1 MIGFAIVKEIEKLIK
16 IVGKGN
22 LLEAL
27 FICMGSFQ
35 HDGARD
41 DCSIDR
47 RNHLGISI
55 FAKKSREEHLDHYLN
70 LKFSLQGLLLIY
82 NKAYVLLSKDRELS
96 VKEVIDEIYKV
107 IKKSELKKD
116 LGEMAD
122 DKKLDTFNTLINP
135 RGEKVLKTEK
145 DFEDQII
152 KDVKDVLET
161 SNIKDP
167 DLYNKVIDYY
177 YSIHQINVN
186 KNITLLFSSAK
197 MFQHLFSTENDQ
209 TVSIDLYSC
218 MYFYVLAGM
227 LSVIEPGKNGLAV
240 HGLNDFHI
248 GSTRSTFPNLF
259 YLDSNRSILPPYYH
273 CKCVENFYID
283 PSYRTHYKNMPYNIP
298 KELLK
303 NQDKFE
309 FEKIVNRNAYC
320 VTRQETKH
328 MEYRN
333 TVCKLI
339 LGMFVL
345 SVGLYVADYFLME
358 QKLFNSMKNILPQT
372 NLIIAAVLTI
382 VVVYALFQLLKSPQ
396 EPPLSTVDD
405 VQNKKLEPLH
415 AKQA

>member
-1 MIGFAIVKEIEKLIK
+1 MVKEVEKLIE

-35 HDGARD
+35 HDGERN

-47 RNHLGISI
+47 RNHLGVSI
-55 FAKKSREEHLDHYLN
+55 FAKKSKEEPLDYYLN

-82 NKAYVLLSKDRELS
+82 NRAYVLLSKDRELS

-122 DKKLDTFNTLINP
+122 DRKLDTFNTLINP

-145 DFEDQII
+145 DFEDRII

-177 YSIHQINVN
+177 YSIHQIKVN
-186 KNITLLFSSAK
+186 KNITLLFSSTK
-197 MFQHLFSTENDQ
+197 MSQHLFSTGKDR
-209 TVSIDLYSC
+209 TVSIDPYSYV
-218 MYFYVLAGM
+218 YFYVLAGM

-240 HGLNDFHI
+240 YGLNDFHI
-248 GSTRSTFPNLF
+248 GSNRSTFPKFF
-259 YLDSNRSILPPYYH
+259 YLDSNRSTFPPYYH
-273 CKCVENFYID
+273 CKCVENVCID
-283 PSYRTHYKNMPYNIP
+283 PLYRTHYENMSYNIP

-303 NQDKFE
+303 NQDRFE
-309 FEKIVNRNAYC
+309 FERIVNRNAYC
-320 VTRQETKH
+320 VTRQETKYTEH
-328 MEYRN
+328 KN

-339 LGMFVL
+339 LGMFIL
-345 SVGLYVADYFLME
+345 SVGLSVADYFLME
-358 QKLFNSMKNILPQT
+358 QKLFNSIKDVLPQNNLT
-372 NLIIAAVLTI
+372 NLIVAAVLTI
-382 VVVYALFQLLKSPQ
+382 IVVYALFQLLKSPQ
-396 EPPLSTVDD
+396 ESPLSTV
-405 VQNKKLEPLH
+405 NEMMNENLESLH

>member
-1 MIGFAIVKEIEKLIK
+1 MVKEIEELIK

-35 HDGARD
+35 HDGERD

-55 FAKKSREEHLDHYLN
+55 FAKKSKEEHLDHYLN

-116 LGEMAD
+116 LGKMAD

-177 YSIHQINVN
+177 YSIHEINVN
-186 KNITLLFSSAK
+186 KNITLLFSSPK

-209 TVSIDLYSC
+209 TVSIDPYSC

-240 HGLNDFHI
+240 YGLNDFRI

-259 YLDSNRSILPPYYH
+259 YLDSNRSTLPPYYH

-283 PSYRTHYKNMPYNIP
+283 PSYRTHYENMSYNIP

-303 NQDKFE
+303 NQDRFE
-309 FEKIVNRNAYC
+309 FERIVNRNAYC
-320 VTRQETKH
+320 LTRQETKYTEH
-328 MEYRN
+328 KN

-345 SVGLYVADYFLME
+345 SVRLYAADYFFME
-358 QKLFNSMKNILPQT
+358 QKLFNSMKNILPQDNIT
-372 NLIIAAVLTI
+372 NLAIAAVLTI
-382 VVVYALFQLLKSPQ
+382 VIVYALFQLSQK
-396 EPPLSTVDD
+396 PPLSTV
-405 VQNKKLEPLH
+405 NGMTNENLESLH

>member
-1 MIGFAIVKEIEKLIK
+1 MVKEVEELIK

-35 HDGARD
+35 HDGGRN

-47 RNHLGISI
+47 RNHLGVSI
-55 FAKKSREEHLDHYLN
+55 FAKKSKEEPLDYYLN

-177 YSIHQINVN
+177 YSIHEINVN

-209 TVSIDLYSC
+209 TVSIDPYSC

-240 HGLNDFHI
+240 YGLNDFRI
-248 GSTRSTFPNLF
+248 DSTRSTFPGLF
-259 YLDSNRSILPPYYH
+259 HLDSNKSTLPPYYH
-273 CKCVENFYID
+273 CKCVENFCID
-283 PSYRTHYKNMPYNIP
+283 PSYHTHYKNMSCNIP

-303 NQDKFE
+303 NQDRFE
-309 FEKIVNRNAYC
+309 FERIVNRNAYC
-320 VTRQETKH
+320 VTRQETKYTEH
-328 MEYRN
+328 KN

-339 LGMFVL
+339 LGIFVL

-358 QKLFNSMKNILPQT
+358 QKLFNSMNPQT

-382 VVVYALFQLLKSPQ
+382 VVVCALFQLLKSPQ
-396 EPPLSTVDD
+396 EPPLSTV
-405 VQNKKLEPLH
+405 NGMTNENLEQPH
-415 AKQA
+415 AKQAINVAT

>member
-1 MIGFAIVKEIEKLIK
+1 MLLTKGFNAECKRTIIFIAILPCILYTIRVIIILQVSAMVKKVEELIK

-107 IKKSELKKD
+107 VKKSELKKD

-177 YSIHQINVN
+177 YSIHEINVN

-209 TVSIDLYSC
+209 TVSIDPYSC

-240 HGLNDFHI
+240 LGQLFLIFFIWIVIGQHYLLIIIVNVLKIFILIHRTVHTIKICHIIFQKSYSKIKIGLN
-248 GSTRSTFPNLF
+248 
-259 YLDSNRSILPPYYH
+259 
-273 CKCVENFYID
+273 
-283 PSYRTHYKNMPYNIP
+283 
-298 KELLK
+298 LK
-303 NQDKFE
+303 
-309 FEKIVNRNAYC
+309 
-320 VTRQETKH
+320 
-328 MEYRN
+328 
-333 TVCKLI
+333 
-339 LGMFVL
+339 G
-345 SVGLYVADYFLME
+345 
-358 QKLFNSMKNILPQT
+358 
-372 NLIIAAVLTI
+372 
-382 VVVYALFQLLKSPQ
+382 
-396 EPPLSTVDD
+396 
-405 VQNKKLEPLH
+405 
-415 AKQA
+415 